1 MKTVH
6 EVSRLTGLSVRTL
19 QYYDRIGLLTPSR
32 RTEAGYRL
40 YGDSEL
46 MMIQQIMLFRELEF
60 PLAEI
65 KKIISSPAFDRS
77 RAIDQQIEL
86 LTMKKAR
93 LEDLISYAKRIR
105 SEGGGIMDF
114 SVFDTKKMDEYA
126 EEAKKTWGSTAEYR
140 EYEEKSGSWKDSD
153 RKALTKGLMSVFAGF
168 GAIKDGDPSSEAAKK
183 QVRKLQSFI
192 TEHFYTCSDE
202 ILVSL
207 AGMYDAGGDMT
218 ENIDNAGGAGT
229 AAFAAAA
236 IRLCCGK
243 QTSFS
248 QD

>member
-93 LEDLISYAKRIR
+93 LEDLISYAKSIR
-105 SEGGGIMDF
+105 SEGG
-114 SVFDTKKMDEYA
+114 
-126 EEAKKTWGSTAEYR
+126 KKTWGSTAEYR

-153 RKALTKGLMSVFAGF
+153 REALTKGLMSVFAGF
-168 GAIKDGDPSSEAAKK
+168 GAIKDGDPSSEAAEK

-218 ENIDNAGGAGT
+218 ENIDKAGGAGT